1 MTADEKDEEWALAQ
15 RDIVVAYLATEGVE
29 HGQVGD
35 WPAWHLSPYVA
46 IWAIESL
53 RAPGWVGWWV
63 ISGDLPTDYI
73 SSASA
78 RDPRAAM
85 RQFAKNWADS
95 AAHLTEGRQPPG
107 AVIGSVADPVVGAL
121 LQRRSAILQ
130 AWADAD
136 EVWGS

>member
-1 MTADEKDEEWALAQ
+1 VTADDSDGEWVLAQ
-15 RDIVVAYLATEGVE
+15 RDTVVAYLAAEGVA

-53 RAPGWVGWWV
+53 RTPGWVGWWV

-73 SSASA
+73 SSVDA

-85 RQFAKNWADS
+85 RQFARNWADF
-95 AAHLTEGRQPPG
+95 APHLLKGRQPPG
-107 AVIGSVADPVVGAL
+107 TVIGSVADPEVGDL

-130 AWADAD
+130 SWADDD
-136 EVWGS
+136 EVWAS